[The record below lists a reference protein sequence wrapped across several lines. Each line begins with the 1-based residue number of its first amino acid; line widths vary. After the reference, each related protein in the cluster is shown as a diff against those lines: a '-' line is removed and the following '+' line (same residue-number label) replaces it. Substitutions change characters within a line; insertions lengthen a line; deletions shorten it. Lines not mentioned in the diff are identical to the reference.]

1 MITTV
6 RQAVISQAVAAE
18 AAITEA
24 AVTPA
29 VAEAA
34 IQAAVHHTPSDP
46 AVHMAAHQEEPVQED
61 ISIII
66 MNKIYKGPAFKL
78 VLYLSKVLCPG
89 SL

>member
-18 AAITEA
+18 AAITEE
-24 AVTPA
+24 AVTPE

-34 IQAAVHHTPSDP
+34 IQAAAVHRTHPLDP
-46 AVHMAAHQEEPVQED
+46 AVHMAVHQEEPVQED

-78 VLYLSKVLCPG
+78 VLYSV
-89 SL
+89 

>member
-24 AVTPA
+24 AVTPV

-34 IQAAVHHTPSDP
+34 IQAVEVHHTPSDP
-46 AVHMAAHQEEPVQED
+46 AVHMADRQEEPVQED
-61 ISIII
+61 INII

-78 VLYLSKVLCPG
+78 VLYLF
-89 SL
+89 